1 MKIDDLKDENP
12 IEKII

>member
-1 MKIDDLKDENP
+1 MKIDDLKDEYP